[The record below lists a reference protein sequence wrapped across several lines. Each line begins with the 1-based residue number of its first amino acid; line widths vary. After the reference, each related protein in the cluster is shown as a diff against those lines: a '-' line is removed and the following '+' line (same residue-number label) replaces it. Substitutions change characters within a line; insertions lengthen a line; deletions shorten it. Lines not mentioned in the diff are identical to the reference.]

1 MSTASTIAVIAAV
14 GILAF
19 AVVAIKAKIGVG
31 GPGSRPAFKRKTLL
45 TPNELEFLARLES
58 SAPELRFHA
67 QVSMG
72 ALLDPAASSKD
83 GREYFRAR
91 GMFSQKIVDFVA
103 QARAD
108 GSIVAIIELDDR
120 THNSDKDG
128 RRDAM
133 LSSAGYK
140 VVRWKSK
147 SKPDAAAIR
156 VELLAPPIPGPPPS
170 NRSTR
175 EPVGG

>member
-14 GILAF
+14 GIVAF
-19 AVVAIKAKIGVG
+19 ALVALKAKIGTG
-31 GPGSRPAFKRKTLL
+31 GAGTRTAFKRKTFL
-45 TPNELEFLARLES
+45 TSNELEFLGRLEAS
-58 SAPELRFHA
+58 TPELRFHA

-72 ALLDPAASSKD
+72 ALLDPVASRKD
-83 GREYFRAR
+83 GKEYFRAR

-103 QARAD
+103 QRKAD
-108 GSIVAIIELDDR
+108 GSIVAVIELDDR
-120 THNSDKDG
+120 THDSDRDG

-147 SKPDAAAIR
+147 SKPDADAIR
-156 VELLAPPIPGPPPS
+156 AELLPPPAS
-170 NRSTR
+170 NPSQTHQPSGETMR
-175 EPVGG
+175 